1 MGKVR
6 TFQRH
11 AGHRLIGRKIIIACE
26 GRKTEYGYFNAIRQS
41 MRLPTLRVLVV
52 RPEGT
57 DPLTIVRAALNHK
70 CERERERAWTKKD
83 SAWAVFD
90 GDEHK
95 LENPVNWNSA
105 IQLAVRSEISL
116 AISNPCFEF
125 WYLLHFRNH
134 TSNLSRV
141 DASRLLKQYIAQYK
155 KADVLWPVPLQSLT
169 TEAINRAKQLAVRA
183 SADEL
188 ESHTNPCTG
197 VGDLVESLLRLER
210 ETRKR

>member
-6 TFQRH
+6 TFQRQ
-11 AGHRLIGRKIIIACE
+11 AGRRLIGRKIIIACE

-52 RPEGT
+52 RPYGT
-57 DPLTIVRAALNHK
+57 DPLTIVRTALNHK
-70 CERERERAWTKKD
+70 RERERERTWTKKD

-95 LENPVNWNSA
+95 LENLVNWNNA
-105 IQLAVRSEISL
+105 IQLAERNEIRL

-125 WYLLHFRNH
+125 WYLLHFRDH
-134 TSNLSRV
+134 SGNLSRI
-141 DASRLLKQYIAQYK
+141 DASRLLRQYIAQYE
-155 KADVLWPVPLQSLT
+155 KADVLWPVPLQPLT
-169 TEAINRAKQLAVRA
+169 TQAINRAKQLAARA
-183 SADEL
+183 SANEL
-188 ESHTNPCTG
+188 EPHTNPCTG
-197 VGDLVESLLRLER
+197 VCDLVESLLRLEQ